1 MNTASF
7 NLIADDYIRAAPD
20 IHLSSSQTH
29 LLSTLLSQEDEHD
42 YNQIINIQLSPD
54 ILYILQQV

>member
-1 MNTASF
+1 MDTLSF
-7 NLIADDYIRAAPD
+7 LNDTEYIRAAPD

-42 YNQIINIQLSPD
+42 YNQIINIQLSPN